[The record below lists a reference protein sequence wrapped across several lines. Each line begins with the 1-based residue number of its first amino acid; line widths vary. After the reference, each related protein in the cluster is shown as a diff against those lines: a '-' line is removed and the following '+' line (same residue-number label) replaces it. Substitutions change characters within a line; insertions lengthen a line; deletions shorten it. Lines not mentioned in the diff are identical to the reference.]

1 MNAKLI
7 AIAAVLFSNV
17 AFSQPA
23 AGTDVRRTATENTA
37 ARSNAPAPKSITKS
51 QAKAARLGRVVENF
65 ERIDTNKDGVVTRQE
80 LRLYALST
88 RRHVPMT

>member
-7 AIAAVLFSNV
+7 AIATVLLSNV
-17 AFSQPA
+17 AFSQPTSA
-23 AGTDVRRTATENTA
+23 TDVRRAAAENAVTD
-37 ARSNAPAPKSITKS
+37 NNKQAPKSITKS
-51 QAKAARLGRVVENF
+51 QAKAAKLVRVVENF
-65 ERIDTNKDGVVTRQE
+65 ERIDTNKDGVVTRHE

>member
-7 AIAAVLFSNV
+7 AIAAILLSNV
-17 AFSQPA
+17 AFSQPV
-23 AGTDVRRTATENTA
+23 AGTDVRRAAAENTA
-37 ARSNAPAPKSITKS
+37 ARNNAPAPKSITKS
-51 QAKAARLGRVVENF
+51 QAKAAKLVRVVENF
-65 ERIDTNKDGVVTRQE
+65 ERIDTNNDGVVTRQE

>member
-1 MNAKLI
+1 MNTKLI

-23 AGTDVRRTATENTA
+23 AGTNVRLAAAENTA
-37 ARSNAPAPKSITKS
+37 ARNSEQVPKSITKS
-51 QAKAARLGRVVENF
+51 QAKAAKLVRVVENF
-65 ERIDTNKDGVVTRQE
+65 ERIDTNNDGVVTRQE

>member
-7 AIAAVLFSNV
+7 AIAATLLSNV

-23 AGTDVRRTATENTA
+23 TAMEVRRVATENRTV
-37 ARSNAPAPKSITKS
+37 RNNAQAPKSITKS
-51 QAKAARLGRVVENF
+51 QAKEAKLVRVVANF
-65 ERIDTNKDGVVTRQE
+65 ERIDTNNDGVVTRQE

>member
-7 AIAAVLFSNV
+7 AIAAVLLSNV
-17 AFSQPA
+17 AFSQPMPA
-23 AGTDVRRTATENTA
+23 PDIRRVATENTTV
-37 ARSNAPAPKSITKS
+37 RNNAQGPKSITKS
-51 QAKAARLGRVVENF
+51 QAKAAKLVRVVENF
-65 ERIDTNKDGVVTRQE
+65 EKIDTNNDGVVTRQE

>member
-7 AIAAVLFSNV
+7 AIAAVLLSNV
-17 AFSQPA
+17 AFSQPL
-23 AGTDVRRTATENTA
+23 AGTDVRRAAAENT
-37 ARSNAPAPKSITKS
+37 RVRNSVPATKSITKS
-51 QAKAARLGRVVENF
+51 QAKEAKLARVVENF
-65 ERIDTNKDGVVTRQE
+65 EKIDTNNDGVVTRQE

>member
-1 MNAKLI
+1 MNTKLI
-7 AIAAVLFSNV
+7 AIAAVLFCNV

-23 AGTDVRRTATENTA
+23 AGTDVRHAAAENTA
-37 ARSNAPAPKSITKS
+37 ARNTATAQKSITKS
-51 QAKAARLGRVVENF
+51 QAKAANLVRVVENF
-65 ERIDTNKDGVVTRQE
+65 ERIDTNKDGLVSRQE

>member
-1 MNAKLI
+1 MNTKLI
-7 AIAAVLFSNV
+7 AIAAVLVSNV

-23 AGTDVRRTATENTA
+23 VKSDVRRATVENAVTDNSA
-37 ARSNAPAPKSITKS
+37 IAPKSITKS
-51 QAKAARLGRVVENF
+51 QAKAARLVKVVENF
-65 ERIDTNKDGVVTRQE
+65 ERIDINKDGLVTRQE

>member
-23 AGTDVRRTATENTA
+23 AGTDVRRAAAENTA
-37 ARSNAPAPKSITKS
+37 AGSTAPAPQSITKS
-51 QAKAARLGRVVENF
+51 QAKAAKLVRVVENF
-65 ERIDTNKDGVVTRQE
+65 ERIDTNNDGVVTRQE
-80 LRLYALST
+80 LRLYALSA